1 MSGGPAGGAM
11 VRLCSFS
18 LAAIL
23 CAGCAADRATLYRSL
38 PASDQELFDRSRQFM
53 TERQQQAF
61 FELSD
66 SDARA
71 RFVEELRIPERLA
84 RFPVAFQ
91 EAILGARVI
100 PGMTAEAVLL
110 AWGRPEAIARPA
122 PEEMAERWFY
132 RRGDDDGQV
141 REVVLI
147 FISGQVSEVLWRD

>member
-1 MSGGPAGGAM
+1 M
-11 VRLCSFS
+11 VRLFS
-18 LAAIL
+18 IFLATIL
-23 CAGCAADRATLYRSL
+23 CASCSADRAALYRSL

-61 FELSD
+61 LELPD

-84 RFPVAFQ
+84 RFSTAFQ

-110 AWGRPEAIARPA
+110 AWGRPEAIVRPA
-122 PEEMAERWFY
+122 PEEVAERWFY
-132 RRGDDDGQV
+132 RRGDEDGQV
-141 REVVLI
+141 REVVLV
-147 FISGQVSEVLWRD
+147 FIAGQVSEVLWTD